1 MIDVIAKLIDA
12 GEVNTVVLGKS
23 DTLGYFCTVYCRT
36 VKDSG
41 GHGPT
46 LDEAIRNAVQNVN
59 RKRMLRFMPKG

>member
-1 MIDVIAKLIDA
+1 MIEAIQKLIDA

-46 LDEAIRNAVQNVN
+46 LPEAINNAVTNVN
-59 RKRMLRFMPKG
+59 RKRMLRFQPKG